1 MRLGL
6 VSPGKHAALVNNFG
20 DREAAVELL
29 ESLGF
34 TDITTT
40 FLAARD
46 RQQPWLDLHQQSPD
60 VVAGAGDG
68 EQLHKAVGDKPI
80 FIDFKNKKVH
90 GRPPCLEILMAGSF

>member
-60 VVAGAGDG
+60 VVAGAGAGDG

-80 FIDFKNKKVH
+80 FIDF
-90 GRPPCLEILMAGSF
+90 

>member
-68 EQLHKAVGDKPI
+68 EQLHKAVGAKPI
-80 FIDFKNKKVH
+80 FIDFKNKKFH